1 MRPVFIFIFCS
12 AYYLALASDL
22 KYPVSLIPLELRA
35 GMNAVI
41 REDQLVF
48 KILSKSKAIQY
59 VHFAI
64 TILTEKGKHHAS
76 EVIGYDKLSKIRN
89 LSARVYDAEGKLTK
103 KLKNSEIND
112 QSAFDGFS
120 LYSDNRLKHIDL
132 AQGTY
137 PYTIE
142 IEYEVE
148 YKYLFRTPT
157 FNVLPG
163 GNVSSQHATF
173 ELQFPINSET
183 IAPRYNL
190 INIEKKPKYE
200 KTKEGFE
207 SISWTFENVRP
218 SKEEPLGPSERD
230 LLPQIMTAPSQ
241 FEYDGYIG
249 TMNNWDEFGQW
260 IATLNK
266 GRNVLPEETKVK
278 IKQITEHLKT
288 QEEKIR
294 AIYEYLQSKTRYV
307 SIQLGIGGFQPFEAS
322 VVDQMGYGDCKA
334 LSNYMVSMLDV
345 AGIKANYTLIRA
357 GKDAPKINFDFP
369 SSQFN
374 HAVVFVPSPSDTI
387 WLECTSQTNPFGY
400 MGTFTGDR
408 KALAITDNG
417 AKIVWTP
424 KYTAEQ
430 NVQTS
435 TAEVSVDLKGNAK
448 AKVKTIYSG
457 LQYENGHLN
466 FILSDQ
472 YDDQKKWIQKNTDI
486 PSFDINMFTMTN
498 KKSRNPSAVVDVDLT
513 LNRLA
518 TVSGKR
524 LYLTPNLLNRSAFIP
539 EKMEN
544 RKSKVIRKMAFTDLD
559 TIRYHLPEE
568 LYPEFLPEPVKVKSR
583 FGGYEA
589 SFILDQGSVVYMR
602 KIIMNKGEFPPESY
616 NELIEF
622 YKRINKADNIKLVF
636 LNKT

>member
-1 MRPVFIFIFCS
+1 MRNVFIFIFCTG
-12 AYYLALASDL
+12 YYFTPASDL

-41 REDQLVF
+41 REDQLLF
-48 KILSKSKAIQY
+48 KILSRSKAIQY

-64 TILTEKGKHHAS
+64 TILTEKGKHHS
-76 EVIGYDKLSKIRN
+76 YEVIGYDKLSKIRN
-89 LSARVYDAEGKLTK
+89 LTARVYDAEGKLIK
-103 KLKNSEIND
+103 KLKNSEIYD

-137 PYTIE
+137 PYTVE
-142 IEYEVE
+142 IEYEIE
-148 YKYLFRTPT
+148 YKYLFRIPT
-157 FNVLPG
+157 FAVLPG
-163 GNVSSQHATF
+163 GNVSSQQATF
-173 ELQFPINSET
+173 ELQFPKDLQT
-183 IAPRYNL
+183 IAPRYSL
-190 INIEKKPKYE
+190 INIDKQPKHE
-200 KTKEGFE
+200 SRIEGFE
-207 SISWTFENVRP
+207 SISWTFENVKP
-218 SKEEPLGPSERD
+218 VKEEPLGPPEKD
-230 LLPQIMTAPSQ
+230 LLPQIMAAPSQ
-241 FEYDGYIG
+241 FEYDGYVG
-249 TMNNWDEFGQW
+249 TMTTWDEFGRW

-278 IKQITEHLKT
+278 IRQMTEHLKT
-288 QEEKIR
+288 QEEKI
-294 AIYEYLQSKTRYV
+294 AVIYEYLQSKTRYV

-357 GKDAPKINFDFP
+357 GKDAPNINFDFP

-374 HAVVFVPSPSDTI
+374 HAVVFVPDKSDTI

-408 KALAITDNG
+408 KALAITETG

-430 NVQTS
+430 NVQS
-435 TAEVSVDLKGNAK
+435 SIAEVSIDLKGNGK
-448 AKVKTIYSG
+448 GKVKTTYSG
-457 LQYENGHLN
+457 LQYENAHLN

-486 PSFDINMFTMTN
+486 PSFDINTFTMTN

-524 LYLTPNLLNRSAFIP
+524 LFLTANLLNRSAFIP
-539 EKMEN
+539 EKMES

-568 LYPEFLPEPVKVKSR
+568 LYPEFLPETMKIKSR
-583 FGGYEA
+583 FGENEA
-589 SFILDQGSVVYMR
+589 TFKVDLGSVVYTR
-602 KIIMNKGEFPPESY
+602 KVIMSKGEFPPESY
-616 NELIEF
+616 NELMEF
-622 YKRINKADNIKLVF
+622 YKNINKADNIKLVF